1 MPTFGAPDTG
11 GEPPVPIQGIR
22 GIDVHDLTDLLD
34 RVHFGSVIVDDKG
47 IITFLSLPYARFLG
61 IRREEALG
69 RHVSD
74 VIENSRMHVVVQKGE
89 VEIGRQRVHGQ
100 DLVVQRIPIRDE
112 RGRVVGAFGQVM
124 FEVQE
129 LRDLVR
135 RLNILEFKVEY
146 YERELDSL
154 RGSRYTFE
162 HIIGASVVL
171 QEAKRLAARAA
182 RSASPILLVGETGVG
197 KELFAH
203 AIHQASPRRQRSLI
217 RLNCAAMPRDL
228 VESELFGYEAGA
240 FSGAAKHGK
249 PGKFEL
255 AHEGSLFLDEIADMP
270 LDVQA
275 KVLRVL
281 QEKEVERVGGTR
293 PVGVDFRLMAA
304 THEDLEE
311 LVRQGRFRR
320 DLLYRLNVFP
330 IRVPTLRERPEDI
343 PLLVQHVLQRLTDEM
358 GRPGVKIT
366 PAAMAGL
373 LDHPWP
379 GNVRELINVL
389 ERVLNALDGD
399 LIDVAHLPFPGACP
413 PLAGIT
419 TGELRRRV
427 RDEERAAIEAALKRA
442 QGNKAEA
449 ARLLGIHRTSLYKKL
464 GGRAKA

>member
-1 MPTFGAPDTG
+1 MPTSGVRDTG
-11 GEPPVPIQGIR
+11 GEPPVPIPGIR
-22 GIDVHDLTDLLD
+22 GIDFHDLADLLD

-47 IITFLSLPYARFLG
+47 VIGFLSLPYARFLG
-61 IRREEALG
+61 IRREDAIG

-74 VIENSRMHVVVQKGE
+74 VIENSRMHVVAQKGE
-89 VEIGRQRVHGQ
+89 VEIGRQRVRGQ

-112 RGRVVGAFGQVM
+112 NGRVMGAFGQVM

-129 LRDLVR
+129 LRDVVR
-135 RLNILEFKVEY
+135 RLNILESKVEY

-162 HIIGASVVL
+162 HIIGESVVL
-171 QEAKRLAARAA
+171 REARRLAARAA

-203 AIHQASPRRQRSLI
+203 AIHQASPRRQRPLI

-240 FSGAAKHGK
+240 FSGAGKHGK

-270 LDVQA
+270 QDVQA

-281 QEKEVERVGGTR
+281 QEKEVERVGGIR
-293 PVGVDFRLMAA
+293 PVAVDFRLMAA

-311 LVRQGRFRR
+311 LIRQGRFRR
-320 DLLYRLNVFP
+320 DLYYRLNVFP
-330 IRVPTLRERPEDI
+330 IRVPTLRERREDI
-343 PLLVQHVLQRLTDEM
+343 PLLVHHVLQRLTEEM
-358 GRPGVKIT
+358 GRPAVKIM
-366 PAAMAGL
+366 PAAMTGL
-373 LDHPWP
+373 QDHQWP

-399 LIDVAHLPFPGACP
+399 LIDVAYLPFPGAGP

-419 TGELRRRV
+419 TGQLRHRL
-427 RDEERAAIEAALKRA
+427 RDEEQAAIEEALKRT

-464 GGRAKA
+464 GGRAKV

>member
-1 MPTFGAPDTG
+1 MNDSGFPDSGAPLPIAGIKGLD
-11 GEPPVPIQGIR
+11 VP
-22 GIDVHDLTDLLD
+22 DLADILD
-34 RVHFGSVIVDDKG
+34 RVHFGSVIVDVNG
-47 IITFLSLPYARFLG
+47 VITFLSRPYARFLG
-61 IRREEALG
+61 IKREEAMG

-74 VIENSRMHVVVQKGE
+74 VIENSRMHIVVQKGE

-100 DLVVQRIPIRDE
+100 ELVVQRIPIRDE
-112 RGRVVGAFGQVM
+112 SGRVVGAFGQVM
-124 FEVQE
+124 FEVHE

-135 RLNILEFKVEY
+135 RLNLLEVKVEY

-154 RGSRYTFE
+154 RGSRYTIE
-162 HIIGASVVL
+162 HVVGESAVL
-171 QEAKRLAARAA
+171 QEAKRLAVKAG
-182 RSASPILLVGETGVG
+182 RSASPVLLTGETGVG

-203 AIHQASPRRQRSLI
+203 AIHHASLRRHRPLI

-228 VESELFGYEAGA
+228 VESELFGYEPGA

-270 LDVQA
+270 PDVQA

-311 LVRQGRFRR
+311 LVRRGRFRT
-320 DLLYRLNVFP
+320 DLFYRLNVFP
-330 IRVPTLRERPEDI
+330 IRIPTLRERSEDI
-343 PLLVQHVLQRLTDEM
+343 PGLVHHVLSRLAAEM
-358 GRPGVKIT
+358 GRPRAKIT
-366 PAAMAGL
+366 PAAMAAL
-373 LDHPWP
+373 QQRPWP

-389 ERVLNALDGD
+389 ERILNALDGD
-399 LIDVAHLPFPGACP
+399 LIDVADLPFAGASP
-413 PLAGIT
+413 SAGSDAH
-419 TGELRRRV
+419 GQLRRRLA
-427 RDEERAAIEAALKRA
+427 DEEQQAVEDALEQA
-442 QGNKAEA
+442 GGNKAKA

-464 GGRAKA
+464 GRRP